1 MGTIRVGKN
10 NPKEFMSSGWT
21 TVTET
26 AAPLVMSEE
35 SKAEVIESLK
45 TLPESEWVVTLRN
58 HGLVDEANDCERSLA
73 EKHLH
78 ELGKEARERRL
89 AEIMA
94 MPSEEQLSL
103 LIEEGFEE
111 EAKVLAKKLSDDALN
126 TEKTDDGNGEENQP
140 QEGVVGGEPM
150 ELSVADD
157 EKKEESK
164 VKETPK
170 RGRKPRKAK
179 K

>member
-21 TVTET
+21 SVTET

-35 SKAEVIESLK
+35 KKAEVMESLK
-45 TLPESEWVVTLRN
+45 DLPESEWVVTLRN

-73 EKHLH
+73 EKHLR
-78 ELGKEARERRL
+78 ELGVEARKRRL
-89 AEIMA
+89 AEIDA
-94 MPSEEQLSL
+94 LPESERLSL
-103 LIEEGFEE
+103 LIEEGFDE
-111 EAKVLAKKLSDDALN
+111 EAKILARKLSEDAIGA
-126 TEKTDDGNGEENQP
+126 EKTDDGNGEENQP
-140 QEGVVGGEPM
+140 QDVVVDVEPID
-150 ELSVADD
+150 LSSDG
-157 EKKEESK
+157 EKKEEDSK
-164 VKETPK
+164 VVEAPK